1 MFLLSCEETWPSPRS
16 SKFFPM
22 LFSRSFI
29 VSCFAFKS
37 VIHFKLIF
45 VEDVRSVYVEVQLF
59 QYCHLMKRQSV
70 LHWFFSCSVDFIY
83 ACLFLC
89 ALFCSIDLFV
99 YFFFIYF
106 FCQYHTFNSCSFI
119 VSLESSHV
127 SLLTLLFFSIVLSL
141 LGHLPFHIHFRT
153 SLSIPSK

>member
-1 MFLLSCEETWPSPRS
+1 MNCVFAVICEKTLPSPWS

-29 VSCFAFKS
+29 VSCFSFKS

-59 QYCHLMKRQSV
+59 HSCRLIKRQSV
-70 LHWFFSCSVDFIY
+70 LHWIFSCSVDFIY
-83 ACLFLC
+83 VCLFLC
-89 ALFCSIDLFV
+89 ALLCSIDLFV
-99 YFFFIYF
+99 YFFKFIF
-106 FCQYHTFNSCSFI
+106 WHYHIFNSCSFI

-127 SLLTLLFFSIVLSL
+127 CLLTLLFFSIVLSL
-141 LGHLPFHIHFRT
+141 LVT
-153 SLSIPSK
+153 CLSI